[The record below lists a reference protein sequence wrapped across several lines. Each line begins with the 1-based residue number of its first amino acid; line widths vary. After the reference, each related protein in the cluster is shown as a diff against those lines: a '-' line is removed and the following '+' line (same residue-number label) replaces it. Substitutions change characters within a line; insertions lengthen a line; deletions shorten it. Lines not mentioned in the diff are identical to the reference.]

1 MEEKSRAG
9 RSTPD
14 WGGLGRGRGW
24 RLCCRLLIER
34 YRLVAF
40 LVRKSCRLGRGDC
53 LDEVNVGEGSEVG
66 GERTTEGTRQG
77 KVTVRAKSRAL
88 RHYIAEDYIVG
99 SWKPP
104 ASPAR
109 VNPQVGVTMETTR
122 VLGVFSEAQTLLYQ
136 CNIDILWGWVD
147 GTGKEAT

>member
-14 WGGLGRGRGW
+14 WGGLGRGKGW

-40 LVRKSCRLGRGDC
+40 LVRKSCRLGHGDC

-77 KVTVRAKSRAL
+77 RSQSGPSPG
-88 RHYIAEDYIVG
+88 HYATAEDYIVG